1 MDNPRTNINREI
13 ILRAILF
20 FTYMLLGWVKPFER
34 KIQSEEIWLHRYPLT
49 KSYVPNVILWPVLFG
64 FPLAAILVNSK
75 FERNPIDIR
84 EAVFCLTLSM
94 GVTGVTT
101 NILKVITGR
110 LRPDFFSRCFP
121 NGKISTDM
129 VCNGEPKLILEGRK
143 SFPSGHSSLS
153 FASMTFLTL
162 YLMAK
167 LRIFDD
173 NGRGKGWR
181 IVVCVLPLVLASC
194 IAISRSCDY
203 HHHEE
208 DIVAG
213 SLLGIAV
220 AYFCYRQYYPSFRCL
235 LSHTSY
241 AALKLRQ

>member
-1 MDNPRTNINREI
+1 M
-13 ILRAILF
+13 LF
-20 FTYMLLGWVKPFER
+20 CRSLGWINPFER

-49 KSYVPNVILWPVLFG
+49 KSYVPNCILWPVLFG
-64 FPLAAILVNSK
+64 IPLLAIFVNYT
-75 FERNPIDIR
+75 FEKNRIDVQ
-84 EAVFCLTLSM
+84 EAIFCLTLSL
-94 GVTGVTT
+94 GVTGVIT

-121 NGKISTDM
+121 EGHIEEDM
-129 VCNGEPKLILEGRK
+129 VCNGEPRLIVEGRK
-143 SFPSGHSSLS
+143 SFPSGHSSMS

-181 IVVCVLPLVLASC
+181 VVVCVLPLILASC

-208 DIVAG
+208 G
-213 SLLGIAV
+213 KKNNKL
-220 AYFCYRQYYPSFRCL
+220 
-235 LSHTSY
+235 HT
-241 AALKLRQ
+241 LDC